1 MLDERLLT
9 LTLATTAMATTVVVA
24 AARSCL
30 PPPWRME
37 SDDDDDD
44 NDYVGDN
51 LACAKRV
58 PSGLAVRPLS
68 PFGKFWDLSTS
79 TRGGDNIL

>member
-1 MLDERLLT
+1 
-9 LTLATTAMATTVVVA
+9 
-24 AARSCL
+24 
-30 PPPWRME
+30 ME

-44 NDYVGDN
+44 NDYVGDI